1 MFIFKLAADNY
12 EETMSTLKYASRAKK
27 IENKAKRNEDVSQ
40 QVIRKLKEEIE
51 ELRRQLAA
59 GASRKGS
66 DTGDDFDLDDGAF
79 TGMFVCGCCM
89 LLLLYSVCLL

>member
-1 MFIFKLAADNY
+1 
-12 EETMSTLKYASRAKK
+12 MSTLKYASRAKK

-89 LLLLYSVCLL
+89 VLLLYSVCFL